1 MTAIPTP
8 PLRVLFICTEN
19 AGRSQI
25 AEALLHH
32 RGRGAFEVA
41 SAGSRPASGIHP
53 LTLETLREHGI
64 NWSGRFPK
72 GFDAV
77 SRERWDL
84 VISLCDRA
92 QEQCPT
98 FPGDPVYAHWRM
110 PDPAR
115 VTGDD
120 SVRRR
125 AFADAVAHLRQR
137 IDFLRLLPFEK
148 LQQTAREWRA
158 RTSGEMPAAGP

>member
-1 MTAIPTP
+1 
-8 PLRVLFICTEN
+8 
-19 AGRSQI
+19 
-25 AEALLHH
+25 
-32 RGRGAFEVA
+32 
-41 SAGSRPASGIHP
+41 
-53 LTLETLREHGI
+53 
-64 NWSGRFPK
+64 
-72 GFDAV
+72 
-77 SRERWDL
+77 
-84 VISLCDRA
+84 
-92 QEQCPT
+92 
-98 FPGDPVYAHWRM
+98 
-110 PDPAR
+110 